1 MSVAITAQVPVT
13 ASSPATA
20 SPEAGQGTATG
31 TGTGTGA
38 TSEQGLVD
46 FFAKARVD
54 AANGNVAE
62 ATNSVASSG
71 EMLGKLREFV
81 EKAHQSDAAN
91 KATRA
96 KQRAAAAEADIEL
109 ASHDTLGS
117 LGKFHSLA
125 QFNPLGHSGS
135 VGQFASHNGFGSAG
149 LPPGPASAPLGPSP
163 GLDSNVPVSAM
174 VAKMRND
181 VMDSAI
187 QNMWVRVVGHAT
199 NSVTKNVMSLLKGQ

>member
-20 SPEAGQGTATG
+20 SPEAGQGTG
-31 TGTGTGA
+31 TGTGT

-96 KQRAAAAEADIEL
+96 KQRAAAADANIEL

-117 LGKFHSLA
+117 LGKFNSLA

-135 VGQFASHNGFGSAG
+135 VGQFAPHNGSAG
-149 LPPGPASAPLGPSP
+149 LPPGPASAPLGPGP

-174 VAKMRND
+174 VAKLRND
-181 VMDSAI
+181 AMDSAI

-199 NSVTKNVMSLLKGQ
+199 NSVTKSVMSLLKGQ